1 MILADLLKI
10 PFLLESKVIC
20 GFQGLGRTVCSV
32 NMMDAPDIIDFVK
45 PDELLITT
53 AYALKDHPEE
63 LVALIPELSAAGCV
77 GLGIKK
83 RFWSSIP
90 QEAIAVA
97 NEVGFPLI
105 ELPLNVS
112 LGDLINQ
119 AIDAILDKHTDTLRN
134 ALQSH
139 RQFSSLILKGQ
150 GIPEIVRDL
159 AVLLDSPAILLD
171 QRMNLISASPHFR
184 ERAYQELLPQI
195 RELASQLPNEER
207 TSVCCLKDSAPDGL
221 GYIAAHP
228 IMTYQPQGFLLTLQ
242 QSVELQQL
250 PVMIMEQAANV
261 ISFELLKKQA
271 VKERSRRYKNDLFT
285 DIVNGFMT
293 SEQEL
298 IHRGKRYGLAEK
310 LPSLCIVIR
319 QDDDLTRRES
329 TLPSSVEQQLS
340 KREELYEIL
349 KDAFQSRGHSFVL
362 FNNKDQFVLILSI
375 SGGKTA
381 PVHAERMLREQ
392 LTEIGDNLYHQENI
406 SVSFGVGNPI
416 DRLTDIPVT
425 YKEAVEAWDTAHSS
439 KKRRFVQFYHVKKLT
454 DLLRMLP
461 VEELKKYYD
470 DTFKELNRLDEKE
483 RRELMRTLIAYHDN
497 NCQIAETAKQLFVH
511 RNTVVYRLEK
521 CEQLTGRK
529 IRNTSD
535 NLRFKVA
542 YLMEQLIDAD

>member
-1 MILADLLKI
+1 MKLAELLKI

-20 GFQGLGRTVCSV
+20 GFQGLNRVVRSV

-53 AYALKDHPEE
+53 AYALKDSPEE

-83 RFWSSIP
+83 RFWSAIP

-119 AIDAILDKHTDTLRN
+119 AIDSILDKHADTLRN
-134 ALQSH
+134 ALKSH

-159 AVLLDSPAILLD
+159 AELLDSPVILLD
-171 QRMNLISASPHFR
+171 QRMNLISASSHFR
-184 ERAYQELLPQI
+184 EQAYQDLLPQI
-195 RELASQLPNEER
+195 RESASQLPDEER
-207 TSVCCLKDSAPDGL
+207 TSVSFFTDTAPEAL
-221 GYIAAHP
+221 NYIAAHP

-242 QSVELQQL
+242 HSAELQPL

-298 IHRGKRYGLAEK
+298 IHRGKRYGLSEN
-310 LPSLCIVIR
+310 LPSLCIVIK
-319 QDDDLTRRES
+319 QDDDLSRRGPA
-329 TLPSSVEQQLS
+329 LPLSEEQQLS
-340 KREELYEIL
+340 KREELYEVL
-349 KDAFQSRGHSFVL
+349 KDAFRSRGHSFVL
-362 FNNKDQFVLILSI
+362 FSNKDQFVLILSV
-375 SGGKTA
+375 SKDKTA
-381 PVHAERMLREQ
+381 PVDTERMLREQ
-392 LTEIGDNLYHQENI
+392 LIEICDDLYDREGI
-406 SVSFGVGNPI
+406 SLSFGVGNPV
-416 DRLTDIPVT
+416 DRLTDLPVT
-425 YKEAVEAWDTAHSS
+425 YKEAVEAWETAHSS

-461 VEELKKYYD
+461 VEELKKYYNE
-470 DTFKELNRLDEKE
+470 TFKELNRLDEKE
-483 RRELMRTLIAYHDN
+483 RQDLMRTLVAYHDN